1 MTATSTA
8 TLKSTNGN
16 ESRAST
22 NAANKVSATAG
33 DVQDDLESLQDDIL
47 RLSSQIGD
55 LAAAKGTEAWK
66 RARRQIDG
74 VLKDANGKG
83 RDVADAAF
91 EARDNLVATIDDAI
105 ENRPYATLA
114 VVLAA
119 GFVAGAIWKR

>member
-1 MTATSTA
+1 MAATS
-8 TLKSTNGN
+8 KSNNGN
-16 ESRAST
+16 ESRAAT

-33 DVQDDLESLQDDIL
+33 DVQDDIL

-83 RDVADAAF
+83 RDVADAAL